1 METNEVVN
9 TTPQETQK
17 RVQSSRKGRRKVE
30 KKAKMLEKLNVE
42 YINLDSLKPN
52 DYNPN
57 RQSDHDFELLLRS
70 MEEDGFTQPVVVN
83 QDLVIV
89 DGEHRW
95 RAANTLGI
103 KQIPIV
109 KVNMSKEQMRI
120 STIRHNRARGSHD
133 VQLEAEVLRD
143 LQKLGAIDWAKDS
156 LMLDDLELNR
166 LINDVSAP
174 DDLAGEEYSESW
186 TPTELKP
193 EDTSTDGMAQSGTV
207 KAIEAMREREKR
219 IEQAKTEEDKAKI
232 RQESTY
238 YRLNL
243 IFANEE
249 AKTVKEVLGDKPAI
263 KILELCQ
270 NLTNGS

>member
-1 METNEVVN
+1 MTEEFN
-9 TTPQETQK
+9 TTPIATQK
-17 RVQSSRKGRRKVE
+17 RVQSGRKGRKKVE
-30 KKAKMLEKLNVE
+30 RKAVALERLNVE
-42 YINLDSLKPN
+42 YTSIDSLKPN
-52 DYNPN
+52 TYNPN

-70 MEEDGFTQPVVVN
+70 MEEDGFTQPIVVN
-83 QDLVIV
+83 NDFVII

-95 RAANTLGI
+95 RAASSLGI
-103 KQIPIV
+103 KEIPIV

-166 LINDVSAP
+166 LISDVSAP
-174 DDLAGEEYSESW
+174 DDLAGSEYSESW

-249 AKTVKEVLGDKPAI
+249 AKIVKKVLGDTPAI

>member
-30 KKAKMLEKLNVE
+30 KKAKMLERLNVE

-83 QDLVIV
+83 KDLVIV

-103 KQIPIV
+103 KEIPIV

-193 EDTSTDGMAQSGTV
+193 EDTSTDGMAQSGTI

>member
-249 AKTVKEVLGDKPAI
+249 AKIVKKVLGDTPAI

>member
-30 KKAKMLEKLNVE
+30 KKAKMLERINVE

-83 QDLVIV
+83 KDLVIV

-103 KQIPIV
+103 KEIPIV

-193 EDTSTDGMAQSGTV
+193 EDTSTDGMAQSGTI

>member
-83 QDLVIV
+83 KDLVIV

-103 KQIPIV
+103 KEIPIV

-193 EDTSTDGMAQSGTV
+193 EDTSTDGMAQSGTI

>member
-1 METNEVVN
+1 MTEEFN
-9 TTPQETQK
+9 TTPIATQK
-17 RVQSSRKGRRKVE
+17 RVQSGRKGRKKVE
-30 KKAKMLEKLNVE
+30 RKAVALERLNVE
-42 YINLDSLKPN
+42 YTSIDSLKPN
-52 DYNPN
+52 TYNPN

-70 MEEDGFTQPVVVN
+70 MEEDGFTQPIVVN
-83 QDLVIV
+83 NDFVII

-95 RAANTLGI
+95 RAASSLGI
-103 KQIPIV
+103 KEIPIV

-166 LINDVSAP
+166 LISDVSAP
-174 DDLAGEEYSESW
+174 DDLAGSEYSESW
-186 TPTELKP
+186 TPTEL
-193 EDTSTDGMAQSGTV
+193 TSDNSSSDSMAQSGTV
-207 KAIEAMREREKR
+207 KAVEAMREQEKR

-232 RQESTY
+232 RQESIY

-249 AKTVKEVLGDKPAI
+249 AKIVKKVLGDTPAI

>member
-1 METNEVVN
+1 METN
-9 TTPQETQK
+9 TTPEQTQQ
-17 RVQSSRKGRRKVE
+17 RVQSGRKGRKKVE
-30 KKAKMLEKLNVE
+30 KKAIQLEKLNVQ
-42 YINLDSLKPN
+42 YVSVDSLKPN

-83 QDLVIV
+83 QDSIIV

-103 KQIPIV
+103 KEIPVV
-109 KVNMSKEQMRI
+109 KVPMTVEQMRI
-120 STIRHNRARGSHD
+120 STIRNNRARGSHD

-193 EDTSTDGMAQSGTV
+193 EDTSTDSMAQSGTV
-207 KAIEAMREREKR
+207 KALEAMREREKR
-219 IEQAKTEEDKAKI
+219 IEQAKTEEDKAKV

-249 AKTVKEVLGDKPAI
+249 ANIVKSILGDKPAI

-270 NLTNGS
+270 NLTNKP